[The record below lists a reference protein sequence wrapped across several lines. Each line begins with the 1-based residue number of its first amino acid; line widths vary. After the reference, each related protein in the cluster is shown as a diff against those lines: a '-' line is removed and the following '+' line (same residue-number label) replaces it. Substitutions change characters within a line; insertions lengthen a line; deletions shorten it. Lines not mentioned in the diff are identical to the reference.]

1 MSSVEFELVRKRVRA
16 QASVFIAFRLLN
28 HIRSICSFTFPAF
41 CLNECWFLLLRN
53 MNVQVVRVCFAQNCT
68 TCPNYAVLLRD
79 VITTPLYACGRG
91 DVQRPCSVCDIAWCY
106 PLSLNKT
113 DAHLHLTI
121 QDVCLGSWE
130 TISQGCPRLLTRNL
144 GASNYWNH
152 AEEVRWLCWA
162 AASHYTWVP
171 SESRENMGHN
181 RSAWQKGVQAVTH
194 TRKHRITVR
203 TYHKNRPSS
212 R

>member
-1 MSSVEFELVRKRVRA
+1 MFIYISRILSKWMLVFV
-16 QASVFIAFRLLN
+16 I
-28 HIRSICSFTFPAF
+28 
-41 CLNECWFLLLRN
+41 EN

-68 TCPNYAVLLRD
+68 TCPNSAVLLRD
-79 VITTPLYACGRG
+79 VITTLVRVWQGWCPTSMFCLWYCVILSSFTKWNGRPSSSYHT
-91 DVQRPCSVCDIAWCY
+91 RC
-106 PLSLNKT
+106 LSRDLR
-113 DAHLHLTI
+113 DF
-121 QDVCLGSWE
+121 
-130 TISQGCPRLLTRNL
+130 ISQGCPRLLTWNL
-144 GASNYWNH
+144 GASIYWNH
-152 AEEVRWLCWA
+152 AEDVRWLCWA

-171 SESRENMGHN
+171 SESRENMRHN

>member
-1 MSSVEFELVRKRVRA
+1 MFVYISRILSKWMLVFVIEKYECTSSTCVFRPKLHDLPQLCRPFKGCYHHTLVRVWRGWCPK
-16 QASVFIAFRLLN
+16 SM
-28 HIRSICSFTFPAF
+28 F
-41 CLNECWFLLLRN
+41 CLWYCVMLSSFFKWNGRPFSSYHTRCLSRE
-53 MNVQVVRVCFAQNCT
+53 
-68 TCPNYAVLLRD
+68 LRD
-79 VITTPLYACGRG
+79 F
-91 DVQRPCSVCDIAWCY
+91 
-106 PLSLNKT
+106 
-113 DAHLHLTI
+113 
-121 QDVCLGSWE
+121 
-130 TISQGCPRLLTRNL
+130 ISQGCPRLLTRNL